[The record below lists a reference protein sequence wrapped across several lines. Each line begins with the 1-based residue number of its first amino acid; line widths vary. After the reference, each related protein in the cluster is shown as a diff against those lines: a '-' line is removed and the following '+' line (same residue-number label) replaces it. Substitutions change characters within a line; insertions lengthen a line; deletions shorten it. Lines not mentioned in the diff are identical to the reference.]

1 MSKNY
6 NRALAFNTKMVEIN
20 NNKEGK
26 LRGYSS
32 SKPFAMD
39 NRKLLDDYWVGLHS
53 LTRDT
58 QGTAQ
63 FTIRDSSFKLRIEPV
78 GKMSVRRISRYN
90 GMEYNFTFAGDEE
103 YTYIRSVFEA
113 FCILAQKRDDNQSTI
128 TL

>member
-6 NRALAFNTKMVEIN
+6 NRALAFNTKMVEKN

-26 LRGYSS
+26 VRNQSWDGT
-32 SKPFAMD
+32 FQTD
-39 NRKLLDDYWVGLHS
+39 NKKLLDEYWVGCHS

-63 FTIRDSSFKLRIEPV
+63 FTIRDPSFKLRIEPV
-78 GKMSVRRISRYN
+78 GKMTVKRIPRYN

-113 FCILAQKRDDNQSTI
+113 FCILVKRDVEPSSI
-128 TL
+128 W